1 MLYNNSDIVLKT
13 KNNSGELILN
23 GLWDLPSGNDIGKT
37 SLNFELLTSD
47 AGEFLTS
54 MDIAAKVVS
63 RGKGNIQGNLS
74 WQGSPIDFNTISL
87 NGDIKLDVKNGSIL
101 QVDPGAAKLLG
112 ILSLQSLFKFATLNF
127 EGSLGESIKSGTPFD
142 EITASANV
150 RRGNIRTNDF
160 EMKSTLARITTR
172 GIINLNRET
181 QDLRVTIYPR
191 INFGSA
197 TLAAFYF
204 VTPIIGITTMIGQ
217 YLFSTGINKAL
228 QTDLLVQG
236 DWKNPEVIPLD
247 QSGKP
252 LDQETLQNIRR
263 KSLLNE
269 PPKNPVDKK
278 IPPTLNPSNP

>member
-1 MLYNNSDIVLKT
+1 
-13 KNNSGELILN
+13 
-23 GLWDLPSGNDIGKT
+23 
-37 SLNFELLTSD
+37 
-47 AGEFLTS
+47 